1 MNTDHHHTT
10 SDGTNGAVRSDAH
23 AELGRHLGSRPR
35 RVPPRWLYD
44 DRGSDLFDQITRL
57 PEYYQTEAERQILV
71 AHAAAIAERT
81 AATTVIELGSGTSD
95 KTRTLLDAF
104 VAHGVIERFT
114 PLDVSADTL
123 IAAAEMLSIRYP
135 DLAVEPLVGDFN
147 LDLHRL
153 PSGGTRLV
161 ALLGGTIGNFYV
173 EERSAFLGALSSVL
187 EPGDWLLLGFDL
199 LKPLD
204 RLIAAYNDSQGIT
217 DAFIRNALHAI
228 NAELDANFDV
238 GNFSYVPLWDGCEE
252 RIDMRLRANEPE
264 QVRIEQLNLDL
275 VLEAGEELQI
285 EISAKFEPDALIAE
299 LSESG
304 FADAE
309 IMTDDAADF
318 GLLLARRSA

>member
-1 MNTDHHHTT
+1 MNADRNHTDDATRSSAYEELRRT
-10 SDGTNGAVRSDAH
+10 LGA
-23 AELGRHLGSRPR
+23 RPR

-57 PEYYQTEAERQILV
+57 PEYYQTEAERQILST
-71 AHAAAIAERT
+71 HALAIAERT
-81 AATTVIELGSGTSD
+81 GATTVIELGSGTSD

-104 VAHGVIERFT
+104 VAHGLIERFT
-114 PLDVSADTL
+114 PLDVSAETL
-123 IAAAEMLSIRYP
+123 HTAAEMLSARYTG
-135 DLAVEPLVGDFN
+135 LTVEPLVGDFN

-153 PSGGTRLV
+153 PVGGTRLV

-173 EERSAFLGALSSVL
+173 EERSAFLGALGSVL
-187 EPGDWLLLGFDL
+187 EPGDWLVLGFDL
-199 LKPLD
+199 LKPVD
-204 RLIAAYNDSQGIT
+204 RLLAAYNDSQGIT
-217 DAFIRNALHAI
+217 AAFIRNALHVI
-228 NAELDANFDV
+228 NRELDADFDA

-264 QVRIEQLNLDL
+264 HVRINKLGLDV

-285 EISAKFEPDALIAE
+285 EISAKFDASVLMAE

-309 IMTDDAADF
+309 VMTDAAGDY
-318 GLLLARRSA
+318 GVLLARRSA